1 MTATAGTVLGGR
13 YRLDRLIAN
22 GGMGEVWRGHDEILG
37 RAVAVKVMLPQLS
50 RSPGFVER
58 FRAEARHTAALSH
71 PGIATVYDYGESDPD
86 PAEGSGATSAYL
98 VMELVEGESLAD
110 LLESTGRL
118 PADRTLDLVAQVSAA
133 LQAAHAAGVV
143 HRDVKPANLLVRPDG
158 TVVVTDFGIARTA
171 GAASGLTMTGE
182 VMGTAGYLA
191 PEQAAGKPATA
202 ATDVYSLG
210 VVAYQCLAGR
220 RPFDGDTP
228 VNIALA
234 HLRDTPP
241 PLPADVP
248 AAAGAVVERAMAKDP
263 AERFLS
269 AAALAA
275 AARAAAT
282 GQAPAPA
289 APVATELAPTGLL
302 PRPVSAPAPQGTV
315 NQGAVGQATV
325 NQGRVSPGAVGHAA
339 VRPPVTTSALGTPVP
354 GGRTRFRTP
363 PPLVTG
369 AAAGV
374 VFALLLGLGITAV
387 LTGSGSRSAAT
398 AGPRS
403 TPAAVTSPSASASR
417 AAATTVAQR
426 SASPYLTLRAADYV
440 GKPATTARAKL
451 TALGLRVAEE
461 RRSGWR
467 YPSGAVASLSP
478 TRVERGGTVKL
489 IVSAGYQQSTG
500 DNKPAKGKYKKRGW
514 DHGEDQGDDE

>member
-1 MTATAGTVLGGR
+1 MTATTGTVLGGR
-13 YRLDRLIAN
+13 YRLDRLIAT

-50 RSPGFVER
+50 RQPGFVER

-71 PGIATVYDYGESDPD
+71 PGIATVYDYGESE

-98 VMELVEGESLAD
+98 VMELIEGQSLAD
-110 LLESTGRL
+110 LLESAGRL

-158 TVVVTDFGIARTA
+158 TVVVTDFGIARSA

-191 PEQAAGKPATA
+191 PEQAEGKPATA

-210 VVAYQCLAGR
+210 VVAYQCLAGH

-234 HLRDTPP
+234 HLRDAPP

-248 AAAGAVVERAMAKDP
+248 AGARALVERTMAKSP
-263 AERFLS
+263 ADRYPS
-269 AAALAA
+269 AAALAE

-282 GQAPAPA
+282 GQAPATPTVLGA
-289 APVATELAPTGLL
+289 LAPTGLL
-302 PRPVSAPAPQGTV
+302 PRPTNGPVPRAGVGRAAAGQAAVGTATVAAPVPAP
-315 NQGAVGQATV
+315 
-325 NQGRVSPGAVGHAA
+325 R
-339 VRPPVTTSALGTPVP
+339 R
-354 GGRTRFRTP
+354 RTP
-363 PPLVTG
+363 SPLVAG

-374 VFALLLGLGITAV
+374 VFALLLGLGITSL
-387 LTGSGSRSAAT
+387 LTSGSRTDDVARPVTS
-398 AGPRS
+398 
-403 TPAAVTSPSASASR
+403 PAAVTTSSPSPSR
-417 AAATTVAQR
+417 ASGTVVAQTPV
-426 SASPYLTLRAADYV
+426 SPYLTLRAADYV
-440 GKPATTARAKL
+440 GHPATTARAKL
-451 TALGLRVAEE
+451 TALGLRVSEE
-461 RRSGWR
+461 RQPGWR
-467 YPSGAVASLSP
+467 YRSGIVAAVSP
-478 TRVERGGTVKL
+478 TRVKRGGTVKL
-489 IVSAGYQQSTG
+489 VVATGNSTGSGNSAGWQKRDKRNRDYG
-500 DNKPAKGKYKKRGW
+500 D
-514 DHGEDQGDDE
+514 DQGDDE